1 MHPPVNGE
9 SERGLKPELLMFLYD
24 KRLTL
29 FNARRDIEWKVFLS
43 VVAALGLMD
52 ATILHSQ
59 RDISGNYFVW
69 AVWTTICLAIV
80 GLPALLLRDLQ
91 SRNARDRRAMNVLH
105 NQLCGLLESTS
116 KADLKAIREP
126 REPNPGRVV
135 LGLQLPFLVI
145 AGVLSAALPGLVR

>member
-52 ATILHSQ
+52 ATILDSQ
-59 RDISGNYFVW
+59 RDIGGNYFKW
-69 AVWTTICLAIV
+69 AVWAAICLAVV

-91 SRNARDRRAMNVLH
+91 SRNRRDRAAMNVLN
-105 NQLCGLLESTS
+105 NQLCGLLKLASN
-116 KADLKAIREP
+116 DLEAIRE
-126 REPNPGRVV
+126 RDEPNPGRVV